1 MKKHYTIDNNRL
13 YIILGN
19 NGNLYSKVCIGEQ
32 VLKEYDLVSQLDDSC
47 KIYQIEMLK
56 EMPYTVDLNEV

>member
-19 NGNLYSKVCIGEQ
+19 SNIYPKVCIGEQ
-32 VLKEYDLVSQLDDSC
+32 VLKEYDLVTQLDDSC
-47 KIYQIEMLK
+47 KIYEIEMIK